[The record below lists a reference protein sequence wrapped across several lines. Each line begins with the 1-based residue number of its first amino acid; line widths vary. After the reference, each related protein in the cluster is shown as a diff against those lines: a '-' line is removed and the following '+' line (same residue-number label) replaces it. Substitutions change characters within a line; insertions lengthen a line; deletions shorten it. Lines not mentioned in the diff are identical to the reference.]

1 MILRYQPGSDLG
13 GDRVKTEVWR
23 AFSVTAV
30 MVVMTWLFVVAP
42 LPLEAQTQELPQV
55 TTERMTVFVEAH
67 IAISEQRDD
76 FHAELGRTHELQ
88 ERERIRARF
97 QERTQEI
104 LADNEMTQLE
114 YDEITLVISID
125 EEQRLI
131 FERML
136 EELSSGG
143 GSGQRTD

>member
-1 MILRYQPGSDLG
+1 MRKALN
-13 GDRVKTEVWR
+13 
-23 AFSVTAV
+23 ATAV
-30 MVVMTWLFVVAP
+30 IVSMTTLLLVKP
-42 LPLEAQTQELPQV
+42 LPLVAQTQELPQV

-97 QERTQEI
+97 QERIQEI
-104 LADNEMTQLE
+104 LTEHEMSQLE

-131 FERML
+131 FERIL

-143 GSGQRTD
+143 DSS

>member
-1 MILRYQPGSDLG
+1 
-13 GDRVKTEVWR
+13 VKTEVWR

>member
-1 MILRYQPGSDLG
+1 M
-13 GDRVKTEVWR
+13 KTEVWR

-30 MVVMTWLFVVAP
+30 MVVMTSLFVVAP
-42 LPLEAQTQELPQV
+42 LPLAAQTQELPQV

-136 EELSSGG
+136 EEFSSGG

>member
-1 MILRYQPGSDLG
+1 M
-13 GDRVKTEVWR
+13 KTEVWK
-23 AFSVTAV
+23 ALNITAV
-30 MVVMTWLFVVAP
+30 IVSMATLLLAKP
-42 LPLEAQTQELPQV
+42 LPLVAQTQELPQV

-67 IAISEQRDD
+67 IEISEQRDD

-97 QERTQEI
+97 QERIQEI
-104 LADNEMTQLE
+104 LAEHEMSQLE

-131 FERML
+131 FERIL

-143 GSGQRTD
+143 DSS

>member
-1 MILRYQPGSDLG
+1 
-13 GDRVKTEVWR
+13 VKIEVWK
-23 AFSVTAV
+23 ALNVTAV
-30 MVVMTWLFVVAP
+30 SVSMTALLLVKP
-42 LPLEAQTQELPQV
+42 LPLVAQTQELPQV
-55 TTERMTVFVEAH
+55 TAERMTVFVEAH
-67 IAISEQRDD
+67 IVISAQRDD

-97 QERTQEI
+97 QERIQEI
-104 LADNEMTQLE
+104 LTEHEMSQLE

-131 FERML
+131 FERIL

-143 GSGQRTD
+143 DSS

>member
-1 MILRYQPGSDLG
+1 M
-13 GDRVKTEVWR
+13 KTEVWR
-23 AFSVTAV
+23 AFSVAAV
-30 MVVMTWLFVVAP
+30 MVVMTSLFVVAP
-42 LPLEAQTQELPQV
+42 LPLAAQTQELPQV

-97 QERTQEI
+97 QERIQGI
-104 LADNEMTQLE
+104 LAENEITQLE

-136 EELSSGG
+136 EELSSGE
-143 GSGQRTD
+143 GSG

>member
-1 MILRYQPGSDLG
+1 
-13 GDRVKTEVWR
+13 VKTEVWK
-23 AFSVTAV
+23 ALNITAV
-30 MVVMTWLFVVAP
+30 IISMATLLLAKP
-42 LPLEAQTQELPQV
+42 LPLVAQTQELPQV

-67 IAISEQRDD
+67 IEISEQRDD

-97 QERTQEI
+97 QERIQEI
-104 LADNEMTQLE
+104 LTEHEMSQLE

-131 FERML
+131 FERIL

-143 GSGQRTD
+143 DSS

>member
-1 MILRYQPGSDLG
+1 M
-13 GDRVKTEVWR
+13 KTEVWR

-55 TTERMTVFVEAH
+55 TTARMPVFVEAH
-67 IAISEQRDD
+67 RAISEQRDD

>member
-1 MILRYQPGSDLG
+1 M
-13 GDRVKTEVWR
+13 KTEVWR
-23 AFSVTAV
+23 AFSVAAV
-30 MVVMTWLFVVAP
+30 MVVMTSLFVVAP
-42 LPLEAQTQELPQV
+42 LPLAAQTQELPQV

-97 QERTQEI
+97 QERIQEI
-104 LADNEMTQLE
+104 LSENEMTQLE

-143 GSGQRTD
+143 GSG

>member
-1 MILRYQPGSDLG
+1 M
-13 GDRVKTEVWR
+13 KTEVWR
-23 AFSVTAV
+23 AFSVAAV
-30 MVVMTWLFVVAP
+30 MVVMTSLFVVAP
-42 LPLEAQTQELPQV
+42 LPLAAQTQELPQV

-104 LADNEMTQLE
+104 LADNEMTQFE

>member
-1 MILRYQPGSDLG
+1 M
-13 GDRVKTEVWR
+13 KTEAWK
-23 AFSVTAV
+23 ALNVTAV
-30 MVVMTWLFVVAP
+30 SVLMTAALLVKP
-42 LPLEAQTQELPQV
+42 LPLVAQTQELPQV
-55 TTERMTVFVEAH
+55 TTERMTVFVQAH

-97 QERTQEI
+97 QEKIQEV
-104 LADNEMTQLE
+104 LAEHEMSQLE

-131 FERML
+131 FERIL
-136 EELSSGG
+136 EELSSGRD
-143 GSGQRTD
+143 SS

>member
-1 MILRYQPGSDLG
+1 M
-13 GDRVKTEVWR
+13 KTEVWK
-23 AFSVTAV
+23 ALNVTAV
-30 MVVMTWLFVVAP
+30 IVSVTMLLLVKP
-42 LPLEAQTQELPQV
+42 LPLVAQTQELPQV

-97 QERTQEI
+97 QERIQEI
-104 LADNEMTQLE
+104 LTEHEMSQLE

-143 GSGQRTD
+143 D

>member
-1 MILRYQPGSDLG
+1 M
-13 GDRVKTEVWR
+13 KTEVWK
-23 AFSVTAV
+23 ALNVTAV
-30 MVVMTWLFVVAP
+30 IVSVTPLLLVKP
-42 LPLEAQTQELPQV
+42 LPLVAQTQELPQV
-55 TTERMTVFVEAH
+55 TTERMTIFVEAH

-97 QERTQEI
+97 QERIQEI
-104 LADNEMTQLE
+104 LTEHEMSQLE

-131 FERML
+131 FERIL

-143 GSGQRTD
+143 DSS

>member
-1 MILRYQPGSDLG
+1 M
-13 GDRVKTEVWR
+13 KTEVWK
-23 AFSVTAV
+23 ALNVTAV
-30 MVVMTWLFVVAP
+30 IVSVTTLLLVKP
-42 LPLEAQTQELPQV
+42 LPLVAQTQELPQV
-55 TTERMTVFVEAH
+55 TTERMTIFVEAH

-97 QERTQEI
+97 QERIQEI
-104 LADNEMTQLE
+104 LTEHEMSQLE

-143 GSGQRTD
+143 D

>member
-1 MILRYQPGSDLG
+1 M
-13 GDRVKTEVWR
+13 KTEVWK
-23 AFSVTAV
+23 ALNVTAV
-30 MVVMTWLFVVAP
+30 IVSVTTLLLVKP
-42 LPLEAQTQELPQV
+42 LPLVAQTQELPQV

-97 QERTQEI
+97 QERIEEI
-104 LADNEMTQLE
+104 LTEHEMSQLE

-143 GSGQRTD
+143 DSS

>member
-1 MILRYQPGSDLG
+1 
-13 GDRVKTEVWR
+13 VKTEVWR

-30 MVVMTWLFVVAP
+30 MVVMTSLFVVPP
-42 LPLEAQTQELPQV
+42 LPLAAQTQELPQV
-55 TTERMTVFVEAH
+55 TTERMTVFVEAY
-67 IAISEQRDD
+67 IAISEQRND

-88 ERERIRARF
+88 ERERIRVRF
-97 QERTQEI
+97 QERIQGI
-104 LADNEMTQLE
+104 LAENEITQLE

-136 EELSSGG
+136 EELSSGE
-143 GSGQRTD
+143 GSG

>member
-1 MILRYQPGSDLG
+1 M
-13 GDRVKTEVWR
+13 KTEVWK
-23 AFSVTAV
+23 ALNVTAV
-30 MVVMTWLFVVAP
+30 IISVTTLLLVKP
-42 LPLEAQTQELPQV
+42 LPLVAQTQELPQV

-97 QERTQEI
+97 QERIQEI
-104 LADNEMTQLE
+104 LTEHEMSQLE

-131 FERML
+131 FERIL

-143 GSGQRTD
+143 DSS

>member
-1 MILRYQPGSDLG
+1 M
-13 GDRVKTEVWR
+13 KTEVWK
-23 AFSVTAV
+23 ALNVTAV
-30 MVVMTWLFVVAP
+30 IISVTTLLLVKP
-42 LPLEAQTQELPQV
+42 LPLVAQTQELPQV

-97 QERTQEI
+97 QERIQEI
-104 LADNEMTQLE
+104 LTEHEMSQLE

-136 EELSSGG
+136 VELSSGG
-143 GSGQRTD
+143 D

>member
-1 MILRYQPGSDLG
+1 M
-13 GDRVKTEVWR
+13 KTEVWK
-23 AFSVTAV
+23 ALNVTAV
-30 MVVMTWLFVVAP
+30 TVSVTTLLLVKP
-42 LPLEAQTQELPQV
+42 LPLVAQTQELPQI

-97 QERTQEI
+97 QERIQEI
-104 LADNEMTQLE
+104 LTEHEMSQLE

-131 FERML
+131 FERIL

-143 GSGQRTD
+143 DSS

>member
-1 MILRYQPGSDLG
+1 M
-13 GDRVKTEVWR
+13 KTEVWR

-76 FHAELGRTHELQ
+76 FHAELGRTHALQ

>member
-1 MILRYQPGSDLG
+1 M
-13 GDRVKTEVWR
+13 KTEVWR
-23 AFSVTAV
+23 AFSVAAV
-30 MVVMTWLFVVAP
+30 MVVMTSLFVVAP
-42 LPLEAQTQELPQV
+42 LPLAAQTQELPQV

-97 QERTQEI
+97 QERIQEI
-104 LADNEMTQLE
+104 LSENEMTQLE

>member
-1 MILRYQPGSDLG
+1 
-13 GDRVKTEVWR
+13 VKTEVWK
-23 AFSVTAV
+23 ALNVTAV
-30 MVVMTWLFVVAP
+30 IVSMTTLLLVKP
-42 LPLEAQTQELPQV
+42 LPLVAQTQELPQV

-97 QERTQEI
+97 QERIQEI
-104 LADNEMTQLE
+104 LTEHEMSQLE

-143 GSGQRTD
+143 D

>member
-1 MILRYQPGSDLG
+1 M
-13 GDRVKTEVWR
+13 KTEVWK
-23 AFSVTAV
+23 ALNITAV
-30 MVVMTWLFVVAP
+30 IVSMATLLLAKP
-42 LPLEAQTQELPQV
+42 LPLVAQTQELPQV

-67 IAISEQRDD
+67 IEISEQRDD

-97 QERTQEI
+97 QERIQEI
-104 LADNEMTQLE
+104 LTEHEMSQLE

-131 FERML
+131 FERIL

-143 GSGQRTD
+143 DSS

>member
-1 MILRYQPGSDLG
+1 M
-13 GDRVKTEVWR
+13 KTEVWK
-23 AFSVTAV
+23 ALNVTAV
-30 MVVMTWLFVVAP
+30 IVSMTTLLLLKP
-42 LPLEAQTQELPQV
+42 LPLVAQTQELPQV

-97 QERTQEI
+97 QERIQEI
-104 LADNEMTQLE
+104 LTEHEMSQLE

-143 GSGQRTD
+143 DSS

>member
-1 MILRYQPGSDLG
+1 M
-13 GDRVKTEVWR
+13 KTEVWK
-23 AFSVTAV
+23 ALNATAV
-30 MVVMTWLFVVAP
+30 IVSMTTLLLVKP
-42 LPLEAQTQELPQV
+42 LPLVAQTQELPQV

-97 QERTQEI
+97 QERIQEI
-104 LADNEMTQLE
+104 LTEHEMSQLE
-114 YDEITLVISID
+114 YDEITLVICID

-131 FERML
+131 FERIL
-136 EELSSGG
+136 EELSSGRD
-143 GSGQRTD
+143 SS

>member
-1 MILRYQPGSDLG
+1 M
-13 GDRVKTEVWR
+13 KTEVWR

-30 MVVMTWLFVVAP
+30 MVVLTWLFVVAP

-143 GSGQRTD
+143 GSGQQTD

>member
-1 MILRYQPGSDLG
+1 M
-13 GDRVKTEVWR
+13 KTEVWR
-23 AFSVTAV
+23 AFSVAAV
-30 MVVMTWLFVVAP
+30 MVVMTSLFVVAP
-42 LPLEAQTQELPQV
+42 LPLAAQTQELPQV

-143 GSGQRTD
+143 GSG

>member
-1 MILRYQPGSDLG
+1 
-13 GDRVKTEVWR
+13 VKIEVWK
-23 AFSVTAV
+23 ALNVTAV
-30 MVVMTWLFVVAP
+30 SVSMTALLLVKP
-42 LPLEAQTQELPQV
+42 LPLVAQTQELPQV
-55 TTERMTVFVEAH
+55 TAERMTVFAEAH

-97 QERTQEI
+97 QERIQEI
-104 LADNEMTQLE
+104 LAEHEMSQLE
-114 YDEITLVISID
+114 YDEITLVISIN

-131 FERML
+131 FERIL

-143 GSGQRTD
+143 DSS

>member
-1 MILRYQPGSDLG
+1 M
-13 GDRVKTEVWR
+13 KTEAWK
-23 AFSVTAV
+23 ALNVTAV
-30 MVVMTWLFVVAP
+30 SVLMTAALLVKP
-42 LPLEAQTQELPQV
+42 LPLVAQTQELPQV
-55 TTERMTVFVEAH
+55 TTERMTVFVQAH

-97 QERTQEI
+97 QERIQEI
-104 LADNEMTQLE
+104 LTEHEMSQLE

-143 GSGQRTD
+143 DSS

>member
-1 MILRYQPGSDLG
+1 
-13 GDRVKTEVWR
+13 
-23 AFSVTAV
+23 
-30 MVVMTWLFVVAP
+30 MVVMTSLFVVAP
-42 LPLEAQTQELPQV
+42 LPLVAQTQELPQV
-55 TTERMTVFVEAH
+55 TTERMTVFVETH

-104 LADNEMTQLE
+104 LAENEMTQLE

-125 EEQRLI
+125 EEQRLV

>member
-1 MILRYQPGSDLG
+1 M
-13 GDRVKTEVWR
+13 KTEVWR

-30 MVVMTWLFVVAP
+30 MVVLTWLFVVAP

-143 GSGQRTD
+143 GSG

>member
-1 MILRYQPGSDLG
+1 M
-13 GDRVKTEVWR
+13 KTEVWK
-23 AFSVTAV
+23 ALNVTAV
-30 MVVMTWLFVVAP
+30 IVSVTTLLLVKP
-42 LPLEAQTQELPQV
+42 LPLVAQTQELPQV

-97 QERTQEI
+97 QERIQEI
-104 LADNEMTQLE
+104 LAEHEMSQLE

-131 FERML
+131 FERIL

-143 GSGQRTD
+143 DSS

>member
-1 MILRYQPGSDLG
+1 M
-13 GDRVKTEVWR
+13 KTEVWK
-23 AFSVTAV
+23 ALNVTAV
-30 MVVMTWLFVVAP
+30 IVSMTTLLLVKP
-42 LPLEAQTQELPQV
+42 LPLVAQTQELPQV

-97 QERTQEI
+97 QERIQEI
-104 LADNEMTQLE
+104 LTEHEMSQLE

-131 FERML
+131 FERIL

-143 GSGQRTD
+143 D

>member
-1 MILRYQPGSDLG
+1 M
-13 GDRVKTEVWR
+13 KTEVWR

-136 EELSSGG
+136 EELSSGE
-143 GSGQRTD
+143 GSG

>member
-1 MILRYQPGSDLG
+1 M
-13 GDRVKTEVWR
+13 KTEVWR

-30 MVVMTWLFVVAP
+30 MVVMTWLCVVAP

-104 LADNEMTQLE
+104 LADNEMTQIE

-131 FERML
+131 FERIL
-136 EELSSGG
+136 EELSSGE
-143 GSGQRTD
+143 GSG

>member
-1 MILRYQPGSDLG
+1 M
-13 GDRVKTEVWR
+13 KTEVWK
-23 AFSVTAV
+23 ALNATAV
-30 MVVMTWLFVVAP
+30 IVSMTTLLLVKP
-42 LPLEAQTQELPQV
+42 LPLVAQTQELPQV

-97 QERTQEI
+97 QERIQEI
-104 LADNEMTQLE
+104 LAEHEMSQLE

-131 FERML
+131 FERIL
-136 EELSSGG
+136 EELSSGRD
-143 GSGQRTD
+143 SS

>member
-1 MILRYQPGSDLG
+1 
-13 GDRVKTEVWR
+13 VKTEVWK
-23 AFSVTAV
+23 ALNVTAV
-30 MVVMTWLFVVAP
+30 IVSVTTLLLVKP
-42 LPLEAQTQELPQV
+42 LPLVAQTQELPQV

-97 QERTQEI
+97 QERIQEI
-104 LADNEMTQLE
+104 LTEHEMSQLE

-131 FERML
+131 FERIL

-143 GSGQRTD
+143 DSS

>member
-1 MILRYQPGSDLG
+1 M
-13 GDRVKTEVWR
+13 KTEAWK
-23 AFSVTAV
+23 ALNVTAV
-30 MVVMTWLFVVAP
+30 SVLMTAALLVKP
-42 LPLEAQTQELPQV
+42 LPLVAQTQELPQV

-97 QERTQEI
+97 QERIQEI
-104 LADNEMTQLE
+104 LTEHEMSQLE

-143 GSGQRTD
+143 DSS

>member
-1 MILRYQPGSDLG
+1 M
-13 GDRVKTEVWR
+13 KTEAWK
-23 AFSVTAV
+23 ALNVTAV
-30 MVVMTWLFVVAP
+30 IVSMTTLLLVKP
-42 LPLEAQTQELPQV
+42 LPLVGQAQELPQV
-55 TTERMTVFVEAH
+55 TTERMTVFVKAH

-97 QERTQEI
+97 QERIQEI
-104 LADNEMTQLE
+104 LTEHEMSQFE

-131 FERML
+131 FERIL

-143 GSGQRTD
+143 DSS

>member
-1 MILRYQPGSDLG
+1 M
-13 GDRVKTEVWR
+13 KTEVWK
-23 AFSVTAV
+23 ALNVTAV
-30 MVVMTWLFVVAP
+30 IVSVTTLLLVKP
-42 LPLEAQTQELPQV
+42 LPLVAQTQELPQV

-97 QERTQEI
+97 QERIQEI
-104 LADNEMTQLE
+104 LTEHEMSQLE

-143 GSGQRTD
+143 D